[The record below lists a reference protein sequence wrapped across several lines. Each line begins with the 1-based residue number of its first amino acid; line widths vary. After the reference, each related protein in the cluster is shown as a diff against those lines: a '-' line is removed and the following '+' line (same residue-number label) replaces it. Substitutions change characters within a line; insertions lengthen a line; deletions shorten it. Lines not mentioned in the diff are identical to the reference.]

1 MGGGASKKSRNGM
14 PHLKLLGSTSI
25 FSVLS
30 KPALTLLAKACVEKE
45 VALGDVLPAALFTL
59 VVEGQVA
66 VNVNVLELMPM
77 QPAKALGAPEL
88 KGGAPGA
95 GVPVSSSN
103 GRVSPADKSR
113 GARGNRNSVQLM
125 MRVLS
130 RSQYFTCAKRYAPT
144 ARRSPRAEVR
154 KLPQSKKKEGNQ
166 SGGGGAA
173 KSGGGRSPRQ
183 HGRSFDLADVCPD
196 SAPDDPKTETAEGAN
211 ATTATT
217 LAVMAPNTRLLYLPT
232 AAALK
237 LSNSCDEVGQI
248 LYVSRCTIS
257 SPTAHNSH
265 CNPHGNPQPFII
277 PPHRLRCPI
286 HDARP
291 TRRAHAQGA
300 REARRERHGP
310 LPAQHVRI
318 HQSIGPPH
326 THPPRIM
333 HGPKPRSPTS
343 LTGLSALLT
352 FVRSLAHPSLAP
364 ISRTLF
370 RSHPLAGRSST
381 TRTLPRYCGAFPFC
395 EPKGAS
401 WG

>member
-45 VALGDVLPAALFTL
+45 VTLGDVLPAALFTL

-66 VNVNVLELMPM
+66 VNVNVLELMPGVDRASTM

-103 GRVSPADKSR
+103 GQVSPADKAR

-125 MRVLS
+125 MRILS

-144 ARRSPRAEVR
+144 ARRSPRAGGR
-154 KLPQSKKKEGNQ
+154 KLPRSKKKEGSQ
-166 SGGGGAA
+166 SSGGVAA
-173 KSGGGRSPRQ
+173 KSGGARSPRQ

-196 SAPDDPKTETAEGAN
+196 SAPGDPKTENAEGAN

-248 LYVSRCTIS
+248 LYVFPLHYFLTHSPQLTLQSSRQCATLHR
-257 SPTAHNSH
+257 PATHDCVA
-265 CNPHGNPQPFII
+265 PHTT
-277 PPHRLRCPI
+277 
-286 HDARP
+286 HDPR
-291 TRRAHAQGA
+291 HAQGH
-300 REARRERHGP
+300 RRRRGRKGMVP
-310 LPAQHVRI
+310 SQHVRV
-318 HQSIGPPH
+318 HQ
-326 THPPRIM
+326 
-333 HGPKPRSPTS
+333 
-343 LTGLSALLT
+343 L
-352 FVRSLAHPSLAP
+352 
-364 ISRTLF
+364 ISRT
-370 RSHPLAGRSST
+370 RTH
-381 TRTLPRYCGAFPFC
+381 TRQG
-395 EPKGAS
+395 
-401 WG
+401 